1 MLDFVWKVKNSFSK
15 VRKDIDDFRE
25 NTNEWVVFLDEKGNE
40 MEKRLDKIEGRMDRI
55 EEAIFKIL
63 SMR

>member
-25 NTNEWVVFLDEKGNE
+25 NTNEWVVFLDEKGNA